1 MTNIRRDS
9 AWYTIV
15 TWMFKPGVVAGY
27 IIALWYVETFIYQ
40 GQDKKTCYVF
50 IFSVAVYYMRAV
62 AHARGAMVELL
73 RNMLVLEAEDK
84 IFLQKN
90 IREAK
95 TGRKYLSCTFGRS
108 SRF

>member
-1 MTNIRRDS
+1 M
-9 AWYTIV
+9 
-15 TWMFKPGVVAGY
+15 
-27 IIALWYVETFIYQ
+27 E
-40 GQDKKTCYVF
+40 KTCFGCNY
-50 IFSVAVYYMRAV
+50 SVAVYYMRAV

-95 TGRKYLSCTFGRS
+95 TGRKYLSCAFGRS